1 MNSDLTFKG
10 GSSDGMFSVQDVK
23 NQMKCTPAHEK
34 ELLRI
39 KRSMLFLCAESITIM
54 NTINYNISCSSS
66 VLQPLIKITSNSKC
80 TST

>member
-54 NTINYNISCSSS
+54 NTINYNISCSS
-66 VLQPLIKITSNSKC
+66 
-80 TST
+80 